1 MERRVQR
8 TTRCQNTV
16 DSGAEHHGSYS
27 PYVFH
32 LTPAVF
38 SFAAFTPPRNVPG
51 TFVEYALA
59 PLQCDAQ
66 MCKWNLQKFA
76 EALAPALPLADST
89 AALEKYDGL
98 FKGYYEEGMRR
109 FGSEAE

>member
-1 MERRVQR
+1 
-8 TTRCQNTV
+8 
-16 DSGAEHHGSYS
+16 
-27 PYVFH
+27 
-32 LTPAVF
+32 
-38 SFAAFTPPRNVPG
+38 
-51 TFVEYALA
+51 
-59 PLQCDAQ
+59 

-109 FGSEAE
+109 FGSESE